1 MGNETFGN
9 PINFI
14 VGISVSLMIL
24 GLNKYGK
31 GLFKEIIKECV
42 MMLVYNQKIH
52 IEKVNNENLIYLMP
66 YYLAENGVCSQI

>member
-1 MGNETFGN
+1 MYGSWTFSNSYKKLSWGMGNETFGN

-31 GLFKEIIKECV
+31 GLFKDASILVSII
-42 MMLVYNQKIH
+42 LDTFYH
-52 IEKVNNENLIYLMP
+52 
-66 YYLAENGVCSQI
+66 